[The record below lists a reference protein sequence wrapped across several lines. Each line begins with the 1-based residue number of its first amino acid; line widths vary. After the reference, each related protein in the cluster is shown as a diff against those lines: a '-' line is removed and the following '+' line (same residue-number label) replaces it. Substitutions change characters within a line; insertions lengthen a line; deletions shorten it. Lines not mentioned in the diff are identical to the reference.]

1 MPLYMDIHRQI
12 ADSPEDV
19 QSAHMNDLDA
29 QDQYGV
35 EYLKYWHNPQQRTV
49 CCLVR
54 APNPEAAEAVHLEA
68 HGLAA
73 DKIIEVDEQVVEAF
87 LGDGFD
93 AGYGRMVLADG
104 DPDGALRTILFTD
117 IVDSTARTHELG
129 DDAAVR
135 IVKIHDQIVRREVQ
149 QRGGRCVKH
158 TGDGMMC
165 AFRDAT
171 TAIQSAI
178 AIQRALADQNP
189 SPNDPPISVRIG
201 MSAGEP
207 VDEGHDLF
215 GAAVNLARRVCDAA
229 DGGAIYVANVVH
241 ELCIGK
247 PIEFTDVGD
256 TELKGFPRPVRLYQ
270 VVSS

>member
-1 MPLYMDIHRQI
+1 MPLYMDIHRRVD
-12 ADSPEDV
+12 DSPDSV

-29 QDQYGV
+29 QNKHGV
-35 EYLKYWHNPQQRTV
+35 EYLKYWHNPQQGTV

-68 HGLAA
+68 HGLVA
-73 DKIIEVDEQVVEAF
+73 DKIIEVEEQVVEAF

-104 DPDGALRTILFTD
+104 DPDGALRTIVFTD
-117 IVDSTARTHELG
+117 IVDSTVQTHELG
-129 DDAAVR
+129 DDGAMQM
-135 IVKIHDQIVRREVQ
+135 VKIHDAIVRREVQ

-158 TGDGMMC
+158 TGDGLMC

-178 AIQRALADQNP
+178 AIQKAFANHNRHSNQA
-189 SPNDPPISVRIG
+189 PISVRIG
-201 MSAGEP
+201 MSTGEP
-207 VDEGHDLF
+207 VDEGSDLF

-229 DGGAIYVANVVH
+229 GEGAIYVANVVH

-247 PIEFTDVGD
+247 PIEFADVGD

-270 VVSS
+270 VVW